1 LSSNAVQPPR
11 FALVL
16 SGGGARAAYQ
26 VGALRGISMVLPGDA
41 PNPFHIIAG
50 TSAGALNA
58 ASLAT
63 HAHRLRTGIRTLEY
77 IWKNLDSSQVY
88 RLDTRGLFGS
98 AGHWA
103 YSFLSNRK
111 SQGPVSLL
119 DNNPL
124 EDLLS
129 NVLRLGRLQEQM
141 AAGHLETISITA
153 SAYYSGNS
161 VSFFQSRRNIPDWHR
176 PHRVG
181 LNTDLSIRHLLASTA
196 IPTLF
201 PAVKIGREY
210 YGDGAIR
217 QLAPLSPAIRLGA
230 DRILAIGVS
239 GSSGDW
245 VEDASSLYHP
255 SLGQIIG
262 HVLTSAFVDT
272 LESDM
277 TVLRRYNRLLANCR
291 DDPDPALRPIELL
304 DITPSRSLNTIAS
317 RYADQLPRAI
327 KLFIRDTSASSLV
340 SLLLFEQAYC
350 RELIALGISDAL
362 ARREQIRAFFR
373 GNTGQQ
379 PLNLPGFRG
388 H

>member
-1 LSSNAVQPPR
+1 MSSKATESPR
-11 FALVL
+11 FGLVL

-26 VGALRGISMVLPGDA
+26 VGVMRGIARALPKDA

-58 ASLAT
+58 AALGT
-63 HAHRLRTGIRTLEY
+63 HAQRLRTGVRALEY
-77 IWKNLDSSQVY
+77 IWGNIDSSQVY
-88 RLDTRGLFGS
+88 RVDTRGLLGTAAQWTF
-98 AGHWA
+98 
-103 YSFLSNRK
+103 SFLGNRR
-111 SQGPVSLL
+111 SSTPVSLL
-119 DNNPL
+119 DNSPL
-124 EDLLS
+124 EEMLHG
-129 NVLRLGRLQEQM
+129 VLRMGRLQENM
-141 AAGHLETISITA
+141 AAGHLDTISITA

-161 VSFFQSRRNIPDWHR
+161 VSFFQSRREIDDWHR

-181 LNTDLSIRHLLASTA
+181 LNTGLSVRHLLASTA

-239 GSSGDW
+239 GSNTEW
-245 VEDASSLYHP
+245 VEDESPLYHP

-262 HVLTSAFVDT
+262 HVLNSAFVDT

-277 TVLRRYNRLLANCR
+277 AVLRRYNRLLANCQTN
-291 DDPDPALRPIELL
+291 PDPALRPIELL
-304 DITPSRSLNTIAS
+304 EITPSIDLNAIAS
-317 RYADQLPRAI
+317 RHADDLPRAI
-327 KLFIRDTSASSLV
+327 RLFIRDTSASSLV

-350 RELIALGISDAL
+350 RELMELGLNDAL
-362 ARREQIRAFFR
+362 AKREQIQAFFR
-373 GNTGQQ
+373 IHAPVSAPAAPQ
-379 PLNLPGFRG
+379 PA
-388 H
+388 